1 MSPRP
6 RLTDEETSEHA
17 HQLVEAT
24 FRVIA
29 ATGDAD
35 PPVRPILRE
44 ADLSRQVLYRCF
56 GSKDELMAAVFAEG
70 QQLLTDYLAARLARA
85 STPEAKVRAWITGVM
100 RQAEVERAAERARPF
115 IASLGQRDAVNPE
128 AFAKSQ
134 RVYTRLLTEA
144 IAAGC
149 REGSWES
156 HDPEIDATIIHDY
169 VVASLSR
176 HLLLGIPPAREVTQA
191 LVDFALRAL
200 TTSTASYASTE
211 PRSR

>member
-6 RLTDEETSEHA
+6 RLTDEETGEHA

-85 STPEAKVRAWITGVM
+85 GTPEAKVRAWVTGVM
-100 RQAEVERAAERARPF
+100 RQAEVERAAERTRPF
-115 IASLGQRDAVNPE
+115 IVSLGQRSAVNPV
-128 AFAKSQ
+128 AFAESQ
-134 RVYTRLLTEA
+134 RVYTRLLTDA
-144 IAAGC
+144 IVAGS
-149 REGSWES
+149 RDGSWQS
-156 HDPEIDATIIHDY
+156 SDPESDATIIHDY

-200 TTSTASYASTE
+200 STSAAPYASTE
-211 PRSR
+211 MRSR

>member
-6 RLTDEETSEHA
+6 RLTDQETSEHA

-44 ADLSRQVLYRCF
+44 AGLSRQVLYRCF

-70 QQLLTDYLAARLARA
+70 CQLLTDYLAARLARA

-100 RQAEVERAAERARPF
+100 RQAQVERAAERTRPF
-115 IASLGQRDAVNPE
+115 IASLGQRGAVNP
-128 AFAKSQ
+128 AVFAESQ
-134 RVYTRLLTEA
+134 RLHTTLLTEA
-144 IAAGC
+144 IASGS
-149 REGSWES
+149 RDGSWES
-156 HDPEIDATIIHDY
+156 FDPESDATIIHDY
-169 VVASLSR
+169 VIASLSR
-176 HLLLGIPPAREVTQA
+176 HLLLGIPPSREATQA
-191 LVDFALRAL
+191 LVDFAFRAL
-200 TTSTASYASTE
+200 NISTAPYVSTE
-211 PRSR
+211 ARSR